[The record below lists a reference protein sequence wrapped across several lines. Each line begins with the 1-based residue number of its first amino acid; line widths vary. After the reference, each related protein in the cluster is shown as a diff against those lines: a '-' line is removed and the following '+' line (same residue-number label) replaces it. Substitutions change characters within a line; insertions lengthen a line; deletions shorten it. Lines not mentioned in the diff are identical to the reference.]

1 MKTALR
7 IRSGLWRMAVIA
19 CFHLLAVAITPRGAL
34 AMNRQSI
41 LETRI
46 TLNEENQRF
55 KKVLGAIE
63 EQANVRFIY
72 SPSTIDVRQKVSVK
86 AKDQRLDQLL
96 RGLLQ
101 PLSIQY
107 SVVEDRILLKLA
119 EDKRTGAAVQE
130 AEALMDLAIADRNI
144 KGKVLDE
151 KGEPLPGVNIL
162 VKGTQTGTVTNV
174 DGTYSISVANNNA
187 ELVFS
192 FVGYLTQEVKV
203 GNQTD
208 LQVTLKVDQ
217 KSLDEV
223 VVIGYGSQSRGDIS
237 SSIASLSVA
246 DQKIAEL
253 PITGPE
259 QVLQGRLS
267 GVNVT
272 QNTGTPGG
280 RSTVR
285 IRGASSITGGN
296 DPLYVIDGVPI
307 NTGSYASASGGA
319 VAENPLS
326 SLSPGDIESMEVLK
340 DAAAAAIYGSR
351 ASNGVILVTT
361 KRGKA
366 GAAKINFSTYGGV
379 QHETKRLSLLDGPS
393 WGELV
398 NEARTNVG
406 MKPYFVDANAPSTLP
421 TTDWQDVI
429 FRTGVIQSYDLSVS
443 GGSEKTQYMVSGNY
457 YDQKGVVIGSGY
469 KRGNFRINLDQ
480 HINDRLSAGVNLTLS
495 RSKTDRID
503 AGSNTGIV
511 SAAII
516 KSPAISLYLPDG
528 TLNPTDPYIATSNNP
543 ALMARE
549 IKNYAF
555 NNRAIGNAFINL
567 DILRGLTFRSSI
579 GIDYLSLDEVLFIPP
594 NNLTYEGR
602 STNGSGTNS
611 FTQDKGWINENT
623 LNYNTSIGT
632 KHRVN
637 LLLGYSQQE
646 SHMTRTTASGTNFAL
661 ESIST
666 LESASIRNSSSGG
679 SSWGLASYFSRFNY
693 TFDNKLNIA
702 ASFRIDG
709 SSRFSRNNKYG
720 TFPSVSASY
729 RVDQMEF
736 MKSVHWLDDAK
747 IRASWGR
754 TGNQEI
760 GNFTSRGLSRGGFNY
775 LGLSGLAP
783 VQLENPNLTWET
795 TEQSNLGVDL
805 RFLGNRLNFTFD
817 YYIKK
822 TRGLLLEVLL
832 PTSSGYG
839 SSIQNVGNVQ
849 NKGVEM
855 QLGSTNFSTK
865 NFSWRTDFNISF
877 NRNKVTSLPDGDDR
891 PLGFNGYASVLKVGY
906 PLGTLFGWKIIRV
919 NPQTGNYDF
928 EDVDGNG
935 NDPYPSTSTDNRV
948 LASAQPKFTGG
959 MTNTF
964 TFWNFDASVFMH
976 FNYGNTIFNHPKYSY
991 GRMHTWFNSFTE
1003 AKDRWRKPGDETWL
1017 HRAAWGDP
1025 TRNGSVSDRVHEDGS
1040 FLKIKSINVGYTF
1053 KFEKLK
1059 QIGIQNLRLYAVGQN
1074 LFTFT
1079 KYTGFDPEVN
1089 SFGNDAQF
1097 GFDMNAYPQI
1107 KSYTLGLNIGF

>member
-1 MKTALR
+1 MTSLLR
-7 IRSGLWRMAVIA
+7 NQSGLRKVAR
-19 CFHLLAVAITPRGAL
+19 LLCYQILAL
-34 AMNRQSI
+34 WVGCAYATASTLKGQNV
-41 LETRI
+41 LEAKI
-46 TLNEENQRF
+46 TLDEDNQRF
-55 KKVLGAIE
+55 KKVLTLIE
-63 EQANVRFIY
+63 EQAQVRFIY
-72 SPSTIDVRQKVSVK
+72 SPTSIDVKQKISVK
-86 AKDQRLDQLL
+86 AQEQRLDQVLKSI
-96 RGLLQ
+96 LQ
-101 PLSIQY
+101 PMSLQY
-107 SVVEDRILLKLA
+107 AVMEDKILLKPIA
-119 EDKRTGAAVQE
+119 GEKSSAITTEEQSEPASAPIDRTV
-130 AEALMDLAIADRNI
+130 
-144 KGKVLDE
+144 KGKVTDDKRE
-151 KGEPLPGVNIL
+151 ALPGVNII
-162 VKGTQTGTVTNV
+162 VKGTSQGTITGIDGSYTLTVPN
-174 DGTYSISVANNNA
+174 DNA

-192 FVGYLTQEVKV
+192 FVGYLTQEIVV
-203 GNQTD
+203 GNQSTID
-208 LQVTLKVDQ
+208 IELKVDQ

-307 NTGSYASASGGA
+307 NTGSYASASGNA
-319 VAENPLS
+319 APENPLS

-366 GAAKINFSTYGGV
+366 GTPKINFNTYYGV
-379 QHETKRLSLLDGPS
+379 QKETKRLSLLDGPS

-398 NEARTNVG
+398 NEAHTNTNR
-406 MKPYFVDANAPSTLP
+406 KPFFERPDTLT

-429 FRTGVIQSYDLSVS
+429 FRNAAIQSYDLSLS

-457 YDQKGVVIGSGY
+457 YDQDGVVIGSGY
-469 KRGNFRINLDQ
+469 KRGNVRINIDQ
-480 HINDRLSAGVNLTLS
+480 TINSRLNAGLSLTLS

-516 KSPAISLYLPDG
+516 KSPAVPLYRPDG
-528 TLNPTDPYIATSNNP
+528 TLNPIDPYIATSNNP
-543 ALMARE
+543 ALMAQE
-549 IKNYAF
+549 ITNYAF
-555 NNRAIGNAFINL
+555 NNRAIGSTFLNL
-567 DILRGLTFRSSI
+567 EIIRGLNLRSSL
-579 GIDYLSLDEVLFIPP
+579 GIDYMSLDEVLFIPP

-611 FTQDKGWINENT
+611 FTQDRGWINENT
-623 LNYNTSIGT
+623 LNYSTNIGSQ
-632 KHRVN
+632 HRFN

-646 SHMTRTTASGTNFAL
+646 SRMTRTTASGTNFAL

-666 LESASIRNSSSGG
+666 LESASIRNSSSAG
-679 SSWGLASYFSRFNY
+679 SSWGLESYFSRLNY
-693 TFDNKLNIA
+693 TFDNKLNLA

-720 TFPSVSASY
+720 TFPSVSGSY
-729 RVDQMEF
+729 RIDKLSALEDVT
-736 MKSVHWLDDAK
+736 WLDDAK

-775 LGLSGLAP
+775 MGLSGLAP

-795 TEQSNLGVDL
+795 TEQTNAGVDL
-805 RFLGNRLNFTFD
+805 RFFGNRVNFTFD

-832 PTSSGYG
+832 PTSSGFN

-849 NKGVEM
+849 NKGVEF
-855 QLGSTNFSTK
+855 QLGTTNFFSD
-865 NFSWRTDFNISF
+865 NFSWRTDFNIAF

-906 PLGTLFGWKIIRV
+906 PLGTLFGWRILGV
-919 NPQTGNYDF
+919 NPDTGDYDF
-928 EDVDGNG
+928 EDIDGTPNT
-935 NDPYPSTSTDNRV
+935 PYPSTSTDNTV

-964 TFWNFDASVFMH
+964 TFKNFDASIFMH
-976 FNYGNTIFNHPKYSY
+976 FVQGNTIFNHPKYSY
-991 GRMHTWFNSFTE
+991 GRMHTWFNSFTDS
-1003 AKDRWRKPGDETWL
+1003 KDRWRKPGDQTWL
-1017 HRAAWGDP
+1017 HRAAWTDP
-1025 TRNGSVSDRVHEDGS
+1025 ARNGSVSNRVHEDGS
-1040 FLKIKSINVGYTF
+1040 FLKIKSINLGYTV
-1053 KFEKLK
+1053 KAERLK
-1059 QIGIQNLRLYAVGQN
+1059 QIGVQSLRVYLVGQN

-1097 GFDMNAYPQI
+1097 GFDMNAYPQV

>member
-1 MKTALR
+1 MKTTL
-7 IRSGLWRMAVIA
+7 STTSVFWRKVKVA
-19 CFHLLAVAITPRGAL
+19 CCQILAFAIFGVPLQASVLNG
-34 AMNRQSI
+34 QSI
-41 LETRI
+41 LETKI
-46 TLNEENQRF
+46 TLNAEGQRI
-55 KKVLGAIE
+55 KKVLEIIE
-63 EQANVRFIY
+63 QQAKVRFIY
-72 SPSTIDVRQKVSVK
+72 SPSTIDSKQKVSVRV
-86 AKDQRLDQLL
+86 KDQKLDQLL
-96 RGLLQ
+96 KTLFQ
-101 PLSIQY
+101 PLSIHY
-107 SVVEDRILLKLA
+107 SAVDDRILLKPA
-119 EDKRTGAAVQE
+119 QPEKGAAVSPE
-130 AEALMDLAIADRNI
+130 TGLLDDLPVEDRTV
-144 KGKVLDE
+144 KGKVSDE
-151 KGEPLPGVNIL
+151 KGDGLPGVSIL
-162 VKGTQTGTVTNV
+162 VKGTQQGTTTNI
-174 DGTYSISVANNNA
+174 DGAYSVVLPDENA

-192 FVGYLTQEVKV
+192 FVGYVSQEVKA
-203 GNQTD
+203 GNQT
-208 LQVTLKVDQ
+208 TINIALKVDQ

-237 SSIASLSVA
+237 SAIASLSVA
-246 DQKIAEL
+246 DKKIAEL

-307 NTGSYASASGGA
+307 NTGSYSTASGNA
-319 VAENPLS
+319 AAENPLS

-361 KRGKA
+361 KRGKT
-366 GAAKINFSTYGGV
+366 GAAKISFNTYYGV
-379 QHETKRLSLLDGPS
+379 QKETKRLSLLDGPS
-393 WGELV
+393 WGALV

-406 MKPYFVDANAPSTLP
+406 MQPYFADPSSLP
-421 TTDWQDVI
+421 STDWQDVI
-429 FRTGVIQSYDLSVS
+429 FRSAAIQSYDLSVS
-443 GGSEKTQYMVSGNY
+443 GGSEKTQFMVSGNY
-457 YDQKGVVIGSGY
+457 YDQTGVVIGSGY
-469 KRGNFRINLDQ
+469 KRGNVRINLDQ
-480 HINDRLSAGVNLTLS
+480 TINDRLSGGVNLTLS

-503 AGSNTGIV
+503 AGTNTGIV

-516 KSPAISLYLPDG
+516 KSPAIPLYLEDG

-549 IKNYAF
+549 ITNYAF
-555 NNRAIGNAFINL
+555 NNRVIGNAFLNL
-567 DILRGLTFRSSI
+567 EILKGLKFRTSI
-579 GIDYLSLDEVLFIPP
+579 GIDYLGLDEVLFVPP
-594 NNLTYEGR
+594 NALTYEGR
-602 STNGSGTNS
+602 STNGSGTNAM
-611 FTQDKGWINENT
+611 TQDRGWINENT
-623 LNYNTSIGT
+623 LNYSTNLGT
-632 KHRVN
+632 KHRFN
-637 LLLGYSQQE
+637 LLLGNSSQE
-646 SHMTRTTASGTNFAL
+646 SKMSRTIASGTNFAL

-666 LESASIRNSSSGG
+666 LESASVRNSSSTG
-679 SSWGLASYFSRFNY
+679 SSWGLASYFSRLNY

-709 SSRFSRNNKYG
+709 SSRFSKNNKYG
-720 TFPSVSASY
+720 NFPSLSASY
-729 RVDQMEF
+729 RLDKMEF
-736 MKSVHWLDDAK
+736 MKDVTWLDDAK

-775 LGLSGLAP
+775 MGMSGLAP

-795 TEQSNLGVDL
+795 TEQTNAGVDL
-805 RFLGNRLNFTFD
+805 RFFGNRLNFTFD

-832 PTSSGYG
+832 PTSSGFA
-839 SSIQNVGNVQ
+839 SSVQNVGNVQ
-849 NKGVEM
+849 NKGIEL
-855 QLGSTNFSTK
+855 QLGSTNIATD
-865 NFSWRTDFNISF
+865 NFTWRTDFNIAF

-906 PLGTLFGWKIIRV
+906 PLGTFFGWKILRV

-948 LASAQPKFTGG
+948 LSSAQPDFTGG

-964 TFWNFDASVFMH
+964 TYKNFDASVFMH
-976 FNYGNTIFNHPKYSY
+976 FTYGNTIFNHPKYSY
-991 GRMHTWFNSFTE
+991 GRMHTWFNSFTDS
-1003 AKDRWRKPGDETWL
+1003 KDRWQKPGDETWL

-1040 FLKIKSINVGYTF
+1040 FLKIKAINLGYTI
-1053 KFEKLK
+1053 KAEKLK
-1059 QIGIQNLRLYAVGQN
+1059 RIGVQNLRVYVVGQN

-1079 KYTGFDPEVN
+1079 KYTGFDPEVS
-1089 SFGNDAQF
+1089 SFGNDAQL
-1097 GFDMNAYPQI
+1097 GFDLNAYPQI

>member
-1 MKTALR
+1 MSLLR
-7 IRSGLWRMAVIA
+7 IRPGLRKMA
-19 CFHLLAVAITPRGAL
+19 AL
-34 AMNRQSI
+34 AFCQAIVFVVFSGMSEASTLNGQSV
-41 LETRI
+41 LETKI
-46 TLNEENQRF
+46 TLNEEDQRF
-55 KKVLGAIE
+55 KKVLGMIE
-63 EQANVRFIY
+63 QQANVRFIY
-72 SPSTIDVRQKVSVK
+72 SPSSIDVRKKVTIK
-86 AKDQRLDQLL
+86 EKDQRLDQILKKL
-96 RGLLQ
+96 FQ
-101 PLSIQY
+101 PISVDY
-107 SVVEDRILLKLA
+107 SVVENRILLKAVSREESSTTLPETELQSA
-119 EDKRTGAAVQE
+119 VPAPDRTV
-130 AEALMDLAIADRNI
+130 R
-144 KGKVLDE
+144 GKVSDE
-151 KGEPLPGVNIL
+151 KGETLPGVNIL
-162 VKGTQTGTVTNV
+162 VKGTTQGTISGS
-174 DGTYSISVANNNA
+174 DGTYSIVVPDENA
-187 ELVFS
+187 ELIFS
-192 FVGYLTQEVKV
+192 FVGYLSEEVKV
-203 GNQTD
+203 GNRTNIEIS
-208 LQVTLKVDQ
+208 LKVDQ
-217 KSLDEV
+217 KSLEEV

-237 SSIASLSVA
+237 SAIASLSVS
-246 DQKIAEL
+246 DKKIAEL

-272 QNTGTPGG
+272 QNAGTPGG

-307 NTGSYASASGGA
+307 NIGAYSSATGNA

-366 GAAKINFSTYGGV
+366 GTPRINFNTYYGV
-379 QHETKRLSLLDGPS
+379 QKETKRLPLLDGPG

-406 MKPYFVDANAPSTLP
+406 MQPYFEDPSSLP

-429 FRTGVIQSYDLSVS
+429 FRSAAIQSYDLSVS
-443 GGSEKTQYMVSGNY
+443 GGSEKTQFMVSGNY

-469 KRGNFRINLDQ
+469 KRGNVRINLDQ
-480 HINDRLSAGVNLTLS
+480 TINSRLSAGMNLTLS

-503 AGSNTGIV
+503 AGTNSGIV

-516 KSPAISLYLPDG
+516 KSPAIPLYLEDG
-528 TLNPTDPYIATSNNP
+528 TLNPVDPYIATSNNP

-549 IKNYAF
+549 ITNYAF
-555 NNRAIGNAFINL
+555 NNRVIGNTFLNL
-567 DILRGLTFRSSI
+567 EIIHGLNLRSSI
-579 GIDYLSLDEVLFIPP
+579 GIDYMGLDEVLFIPP

-611 FTQDKGWINENT
+611 LTQDRGWINENT
-623 LNYNTSIGT
+623 LNYSTNLGN

-637 LLLGYSQQE
+637 VLLGYSQQE
-646 SHMTRTTASGTNFAL
+646 SRMSRTTASGTNFAL

-666 LESASIRNSSSGG
+666 LESASVRNSSSGG
-679 SSWGLASYFSRFNY
+679 SSWGLASYFSRLNY

-702 ASFRIDG
+702 ASFRVDG

-729 RVDQMEF
+729 RLDKMEF
-736 MKSVHWLDDAK
+736 MDDVSWLDDAK

-795 TEQSNLGVDL
+795 TEQTNAGVDL
-805 RFLGNRLNFTFD
+805 RFFGSRLNFTFD

-822 TRGLLLEVLL
+822 THGLLLEVLL
-832 PTSSGYG
+832 PTSSGYA
-839 SSIQNVGNVQ
+839 SSVQNVGNVQ
-849 NKGVEM
+849 NKGVEL
-855 QLGSTNFSTK
+855 QLGSTNIVR
-865 NFSWRTDFNISF
+865 NDFSWRTDFNIAF

-906 PLGTLFGWKIIRV
+906 PLGTLFGWNILRV
-919 NPQTGNYDF
+919 NPQTGDYDF

-935 NDPYPSTSTDNRV
+935 NTPYPSTSTDNTV

-959 MTNTF
+959 MTNTL
-964 TFWNFDASVFMH
+964 TYKNFDASIFMH
-976 FNYGNTIFNHPKYSY
+976 FVYGNTIFNHPKYSY
-991 GRMHTWFNSFTE
+991 GRMHTWFNSFTDS
-1003 AKDRWRKPGDETWL
+1003 KDRWRKPGDETWL

-1025 TRNGSVSDRVHEDGS
+1025 ARNGSVSNRVHEDGS
-1040 FLKIKSINVGYTF
+1040 FLKIKSINLGYTV
-1053 KFEKLK
+1053 KADKLK
-1059 QIGIQNLRLYAVGQN
+1059 QIGVQNLRIYVVGQN

-1089 SFGNDAQF
+1089 SYGNDAQF
-1097 GFDMNAYPQI
+1097 GFDMNAYPQV

>member
-1 MKTALR
+1 MEKERKFIALLGTIMKISAIQLAIILTTTIYTYGSYNVGAQELLMKPVTVEFVDTEIKTAL
-7 IRSGLWRMAVIA
+7 
-19 CFHLLAVAITPRGAL
+19 
-34 AMNRQSI
+34 NE
-41 LETRI
+41 LESQAGIKFVYTSR
-46 TLNEENQRF
+46 LVPLK
-55 KKVLGAIE
+55 KKVTLRVHNQSMAETLDALFSPDKVTYRI
-63 EQANVRFIY
+63 VRN
-72 SPSTIDVRQKVSVK
+72 
-86 AKDQRLDQLL
+86 
-96 RGLLQ
+96 
-101 PLSIQY
+101 
-107 SVVEDRILLKLA
+107 RILLSVEERENSPLSDA
-119 EDKRTGAAVQE
+119 MQIEMVPDIVDRTIRGRVNDENGE
-130 AEALMDLAIADRNI
+130 A
-144 KGKVLDE
+144 
-151 KGEPLPGVNIL
+151 LPGVSIM
-162 VKGTQTGTVTNV
+162 VKGTQQGTISAS
-174 DGTYSISVANNNA
+174 DGTYTIVVPDENSV
-187 ELVFS
+187 LVYS
-192 FVGYLTQEVKV
+192 FVGFITEETVV
-203 GNQTD
+203 GNRSVID
-208 LQVTLKVDQ
+208 IALKVDQ

-253 PITGPE
+253 PIAGPE

-307 NTGSYASASGGA
+307 NTGSYSAARGNA
-319 VAENPLS
+319 VEENPLA
-326 SLSPGDIESMEVLK
+326 SLSPSDIESMEVLK

-351 ASNGVILVTT
+351 ASNGVILITT

-366 GAAKINFSTYGGV
+366 GAPRITFNSYWGLQK
-379 QHETKRLSLLDGPS
+379 ETKRLPLLDGPG

-406 MKPYFVDANAPSTLP
+406 MAPYFDDPSSLP
-421 TTDWQDVI
+421 STDWQDVI
-429 FRTGVIQSYDLSVS
+429 FRTAGIQSYDLSMS
-443 GGSEKTQYMVSGNY
+443 GGSEKTQYMVSGNFF
-457 YDQKGVVIGSGY
+457 DQTGVVIGSGY

-480 HINDRLSAGVNLTLS
+480 TINNRLNAGLNLTLS

-503 AGSNTGIV
+503 AGSNSGIV

-516 KSPAISLYLPDG
+516 KSPAVPLYLEDG
-528 TLNPTDPYIATSNNP
+528 TLNPNDPYIATSNNP
-543 ALMARE
+543 ALMAQE
-549 IKNYAF
+549 ITNYAF
-555 NNRAIGNAFINL
+555 NNRAIGNVFLNL
-567 DILRGLTFRSSI
+567 ELFDGLNLRSSL

-611 FTQDKGWINENT
+611 FTQDRGWINENT
-623 LNYNTSIGT
+623 LNYATTLGN
-632 KHRVN
+632 KHRINV
-637 LLLGYSQQE
+637 LLGYSQQE
-646 SHMTRTTASGTNFAL
+646 SRMTRTTASGTNFAL

-666 LESASIRNSSSGG
+666 LESASVRNSSSAG
-679 SSWGLASYFSRFNY
+679 SSWGLESYFSRINY
-693 TFDNKLNIA
+693 TFDNKLNLA

-709 SSRFSRNNKYG
+709 SSRFAVNNKYG
-720 TFPSVSASY
+720 TFPSVSGSY
-729 RVDQMEF
+729 RIDRMEF
-736 MKSVHWLDDAK
+736 MDDVKWLDDAK
-747 IRASWGR
+747 IRVSWGR

-760 GNFTSRGLSRGGFNY
+760 GNFTSRGLSRGGYNY

-795 TEQSNLGVDL
+795 TEQTNAGLDL

-817 YYIKK
+817 YYVKK
-822 TRGLLLEVLL
+822 THGLLLEVLL
-832 PTSSGYG
+832 PTSSGFS
-839 SSIQNVGNVQ
+839 SSIQNVGNVE
-849 NKGVEM
+849 NKGVEF
-855 QLGSTNFSTK
+855 QLGSTNFATDH
-865 NFSWRTDFNISF
+865 FTWRTDFNIAF

-906 PLGTLFGWKIIRV
+906 PLGTLFGWRIIRV

-935 NDPYPSTSTDNRV
+935 NDPYPSTTTDNTV
-948 LASAQPKFTGG
+948 LNSAQPKFTGG
-959 MTNTF
+959 MTNTL
-964 TFWNFDASVFMH
+964 TYKNFDASIFMH
-976 FNYGNTIFNHPKYSY
+976 FVYGNTIFNHPKYSY
-991 GRMHTWFNSFTE
+991 GRMHTWFNSFTDS
-1003 AKDRWRKPGDETWL
+1003 KDRWRKPGDETWL

-1040 FLKIKSINVGYTF
+1040 FLKIKSINLGYTLRTD
-1053 KFEKLK
+1053 KLK
-1059 QIGIQNLRLYAVGQN
+1059 QIGVQNLRIYVVGQN

-1089 SFGNDAQF
+1089 SYGNDAQF
-1097 GFDMNAYPQI
+1097 GFDMNAYPQV
-1107 KSYTLGLNIGF
+1107 KSYTIGLNIAF